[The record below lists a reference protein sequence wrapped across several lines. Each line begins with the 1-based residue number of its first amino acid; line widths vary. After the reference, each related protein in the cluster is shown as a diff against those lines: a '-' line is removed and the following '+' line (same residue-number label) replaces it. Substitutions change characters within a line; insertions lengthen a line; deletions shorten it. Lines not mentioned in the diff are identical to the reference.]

1 MECNGARI
9 FVVDDHPAVRQGLAL
24 LLGADAHMV
33 CGEAASK
40 AEALQCLVASRPQ
53 LTLLDISLG
62 EDNGLDLI
70 GWLLQ
75 HEIRVLVYSM
85 HEDIMAVEGS
95 FRLGAQGYVSKRE
108 DSRVLLSGVREVLA
122 GRRFISPR
130 GAQVLAG
137 RAIASSRADWL
148 ARLSERELQ
157 IMDMLGQ
164 GCSNAEIA
172 KTLMISV
179 RTVESYCTR
188 IMEKLQLSG
197 MKELRQQ
204 AILYRN

>member
-1 MECNGARI
+1 M
-9 FVVDDHPAVRQGLAL
+9 L
-24 LLGADAHMV
+24 LLGADAHVV
-33 CGEAASK
+33 CGEAASR
-40 AEALQCLVASRPQ
+40 AETLERLVDARPR

-62 EDNGLDLI
+62 EDNGLELI

-75 HEIRVLVYSM
+75 HDVLVLVYSM
-85 HEDIMAVEGS
+85 HEDVMAIEGS

-108 DSRVLLSGVREVLA
+108 DSRILLTGVREVLA

-137 RAIASSRADWL
+137 RVITSSRADWL

-157 IMDMLGQ
+157 IMEMLGQ
-164 GCSNAEIA
+164 GLSNVDIA
-172 KTLMISV
+172 KTLTISV
-179 RTVESYCTR
+179 RTVESYCAR

-204 AILYRN
+204 AILNRN